1 MAISEP
7 IEAVILSGDRRGQIV
22 TLRGNHIEPDEG
34 ELEMLNDTLDL
45 LIGSIDRLH
54 DEIRLGKEALE
65 PSGQN

>member
-7 IEAVILSGDRRGQIV
+7 VEAVILSGDRRGQIV
-22 TLRGNHIEPDEG
+22 TLRGNHIEPDED
-34 ELEMLNDTLDL
+34 ELEMLNDRLDQ
-45 LIGSIDRLH
+45 LIDSIDRLH